1 MFVCAGVHDLA
12 SSCTLLHAFA
22 NINTCLLQAACNT
35 KSSHCFTESGIA
47 AGCAFLHLQSKLMEF
62 KVDKAIDS
70 VGRMASAPGAD
81 SLVSTNMR
89 RISAD
94 LVVMRNAARLTRTSM
109 RNLNVGQ
116 QSAGG
121 AAAAG
126 DVEAG
131 VRSVELE
138 AARMHQSIAQV
149 WLQHCKRTAACCG
162 MSWPVGSWRRGAC
175 RSLF

>member
-1 MFVCAGVHDLA
+1 
-12 SSCTLLHAFA
+12 
-22 NINTCLLQAACNT
+22 
-35 KSSHCFTESGIA
+35 
-47 AGCAFLHLQSKLMEF
+47 LHLQSKLMEF

-70 VGRMASAPGAD
+70 MGRMASAPGAD
-81 SLVSTNMR
+81 SLASTNMR

-94 LVVMRNAARLTRTSM
+94 LVVMRNAARLTRNSM

-121 AAAAG
+121 AAAG

-131 VRSVELE
+131 GRSVELE

-149 WLQHCKRTAACCG
+149 CLLCWPACCG
-162 MSWPVGSWRRGAC
+162 MSWPVDFSMLGAC
-175 RSLF
+175 KSRSVDGFHSNHYTTTGSCGQFLWFCACIACLAPLFLSYSD